1 MLNIN
6 LSTILLQ
13 MANFFILV
21 FLLYRFLFNPLQ
33 NMMKKRE
40 EEITSA
46 LDEAAL
52 AKKEAALAQQ
62 EYEEKTSNIDSEIAA
77 RKNEARIVIE
87 QTRQQMLQE
96 VRTQIDHL
104 RHQTEETLSALRAE
118 AIQQHKQEIADLV
131 AKFAREMMSDLM
143 NAQLLDLY
151 QEEFL
156 DNIKDIDLSKYT
168 ENATP
173 NEDLYIKAILAG
185 ESSDLFQKRLKAIL
199 DEQITLPFNLTFEVD
214 KNLIAGGV
222 LRFENELIDGSLGGQ
237 INKLKKQYQENA

>member
-13 MANFFILV
+13 MANFFILA
-21 FLLYRFLFNPLQ
+21 FLLYRFLFSPLQ
-33 NMMKKRE
+33 KTMKKRE
-40 EEITSA
+40 EEIIGA
-46 LDEAAL
+46 LDEAAA
-52 AKKEAALAQQ
+52 AKKEAAIAQK
-62 EYEEKTSNIDSEIAA
+62 EYEEKTSNIDAEIAA

-87 QTRQQMLQE
+87 QTRQQMLKE
-96 VRTQIDHL
+96 VRTQVDNV

-131 AKFAREMMSDLM
+131 AQFAREMMSDLM
-143 NAQLLDLY
+143 NPQLLDLY

-168 ENATP
+168 ENVKP
-173 NEDLYIKAILAG
+173 NEELYIKAIMAV
-185 ESSDLFQKRLKAIL
+185 EASDSFQKRLEVIL
-199 DEQITLPFNLTFEVD
+199 DKQITLPFNLTFEVD
-214 KNLIAGGV
+214 EKIIAGGV